1 MSDETGWR
9 DVAGTPDD
17 PNALR
22 GRRVLV
28 MGLGLLGGGVA
39 AARYAVK
46 MGAAEVV
53 VTDLRSAETLA
64 ESVAKLEGL
73 PIRYVLGRHEME
85 DFERAEV
92 VVRNPG
98 VRRSSTYLEAARAAG
113 ARIEMEIAWFFRA
126 CQGKIAGVT
135 GTRGKSTT
143 TTLLHAILNQAGLRP
158 LLGGNLG
165 GIETL
170 SLLPDIAPD
179 RWVVLELGNWMLEG
193 LHPIH
198 RSPHLAIF
206 TNLLPDH
213 LDAYDSMED
222 YGEAK
227 SAIFRYQGA
236 DDIAIFNAGNDYSLR
251 YSAEAPGGH
260 VWLYSAERGVA
271 YPRAHPDQARP
282 FAYADAIRLR
292 GAHNLGNVQA
302 AALAAELIGVDGKTI
317 RRAIEHFGGV
327 PHRLEAVREVDGVT
341 WVNDSASTAPIA
353 GVAALRSFEEP
364 VVLIAG
370 GNSKNLDASEYA
382 AEAARQA
389 KRVILLKGN
398 ATEGFSELL
407 RAAALEQGRADAETF
422 MFGPYDDLAAAIW
435 EAREAAAPGDV
446 VLLSPGFTSF
456 GMFLN
461 EFDRGDQFRALV
473 RALHPY
479 NAQD

>member
-1 MSDETGWR
+1 MSGDEPQR
-9 DVAGTPDD
+9 KPEATPDD

-39 AARYAVK
+39 AARYASEQ
-46 MGAAEVV
+46 GAAEVL
-53 VTDLRSAETLA
+53 VTDLRSEETLA
-64 ESVAKLEGL
+64 PSIARLEGL
-73 PIRYVLGRHEME
+73 PIRYVLGQHDAT
-85 DFERAEV
+85 DFARAEV

-98 VRRSSTYLEAARAAG
+98 VRRDSPYLAIAHAAG

-126 CQGKIAGVT
+126 CPGRIAGIT

-143 TTLLHAILNQAGLRP
+143 TTLLHAILGAAGLDP

-170 SLLPDIAPD
+170 SLLPQITPS

-193 LHPIH
+193 LHTIR

-213 LDAYDSMED
+213 LNAYDSMED
-222 YGEAK
+222 YGAAK
-227 SAIFRYQGA
+227 GSIFRYQGP
-236 DDIAIFNAGNDYSLR
+236 DDFALFNADNAYTRR
-251 YSAEAPGGH
+251 YASEAPGGQ
-260 VWLYSAERGVA
+260 VWLYSPMRGVA
-271 YPRAHPDQARP
+271 HLRDQTNATRH
-282 FAYADAIRLR
+282 FRYAGDIGLR

-302 AALAAELIGVDGKTI
+302 ATLAAELVGVEEATI
-317 RRAIEHFGGV
+317 HRAVRNFGGV
-327 PHRLEAVREVDGVT
+327 PHRLELVRVIDGVT
-341 WVNDSASTAPIA
+341 YINDSASTAPVA
-353 GVAALRSFEEP
+353 GVAALRSFTEP

-370 GNSKNLDASEYA
+370 GNSKSLDMEEFAT
-382 AEAARQA
+382 EAAAHA
-389 KRVILLKGN
+389 KRVIVLEGN
-398 ATEGFSELL
+398 ASEEFAARL
-407 RAAALEQGRADAETF
+407 RAAAMTLGRGDIIS
-422 MFGPYDDLAAAIW
+422 GPTSDFVAALQ
-435 EAREAAAPGDV
+435 EARVAAAPGDV

-473 RALHPY
+473 QALV
-479 NAQD
+479 